1 MGLGFGTV
9 NEIKKALQPM
19 LDQVTARVDQ
29 VFSTVTAFHAE
40 VIERLTRVEAEQRAQ
55 RALIEQLVAEQ
66 RAQRALIEQL
76 VAEQRAQRAL
86 IEQLVA
92 EVSRFNNDSDQLLT
106 SVYAFCHIHGVSFS
120 HGDLFTYGGQATR
133 YSRRHGYEIQ
143 SVRDPRF
150 GAVNLYEPE
159 VLERVILG
167 FTDDDYLV
175 KGDN

>member
-19 LDQVTARVDQ
+19 LDQVTARIDQ

-40 VIERLTRVEAEQRAQ
+40 VIERLTRVE
-55 RALIEQLVAEQ
+55 
-66 RAQRALIEQL
+66 
-76 VAEQRAQRAL
+76 AEQRAQRAL

-167 FTDDDYLV
+167 FTDDDYIV

>member
-1 MGLGFGTV
+1 MGLGFATI

-19 LDQVTARVDQ
+19 LDQVTARIDQ
-29 VFSTVTAFHAE
+29 VTARIDQVTATVTAFHAE
-40 VIERLTRVEAEQRAQ
+40 VIERLTRVE
-55 RALIEQLVAEQ
+55 
-66 RAQRALIEQL
+66 
-76 VAEQRAQRAL
+76 AEQRAQRAL

-167 FTDDDYLV
+167 FTDDDYIV